1 MPSFAYTVRDA
12 TGTVHRGVSEAENDA
27 ILARRLKEQGLE
39 VQSIKKTKT
48 AVKPG
53 QKRIWGGIKLTE
65 LSIFCRQ
72 FSTMID
78 AGVSLVRCLS
88 VLQEQSASAKMKYIL
103 SDIQSEVEAGQTLS
117 KAMAK

>member
-1 MPSFAYTVRDA
+1 MPSYAYTVRMAD
-12 TGTVHRGVSEAENDA
+12 GTVHKGVSEAENDA

-39 VQSIKKTKT
+39 VQSIKKTK
-48 AVKPG
+48 AVVKPG
-53 QKRIWGGIKLTE
+53 QRKVWGGIKLTE

-88 VLQEQSASAKMKYIL
+88 VLQEQAGSAKMKIIL
-103 SDIQSEVEAGQTLS
+103 ADIQS
-117 KAMAK
+117 